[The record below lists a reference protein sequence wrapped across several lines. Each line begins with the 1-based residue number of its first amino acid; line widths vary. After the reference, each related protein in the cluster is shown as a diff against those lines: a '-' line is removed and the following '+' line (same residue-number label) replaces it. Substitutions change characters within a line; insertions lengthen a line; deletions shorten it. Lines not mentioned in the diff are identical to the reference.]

1 MAKNDNIKYSGF
13 NFPLA
18 LQPTG
23 KQPLD
28 SRTIVTSLPEYP
40 SDFEASAAYEGMLVT
55 LLGENGNHK
64 IYVLEN
70 TLEEI
75 LTNTKLR
82 WREAGG
88 GSTVVS
94 SYDDLIA
101 FAIEDNIGKT
111 VYLDTEVKNGSE
123 TYTPGLYVVIGDGS
137 VNKLAATASGGQ
149 DLASLSSEISN
160 IKTTISNLDAS
171 YAPIEG
177 QYISGIE
184 QVDGQIIVTRG
195 NLPTTTDGELSANI
209 GTAYTW
215 DNVGNNVTSTPID
228 INISYSNGAI
238 TNISVNGLSDVATR
252 DYVND
257 KLNDE
262 ISKLPD
268 VDEKITNAI
277 NNLESEITL
286 ESNQFITGITQENG
300 IISYYTFGTLPEIP
314 EIESA
319 TVEGI
324 SYSTIFSYSDGQI
337 TQSQFTLSVSTDK
350 GKVTKVEFS
359 EFDDLV
365 TKDYVDHMHQVL
377 LGDNNFKDT
386 IDTITEISYWL
397 DNNPNDAVE
406 LTLSLAELTEKVND
420 IDTNVA
426 AEISEINNKFSEYAT
441 IIYVDQQISTI
452 YSYIDSRLSWDVI

>member
-1 MAKNDNIKYSGF
+1 MAKSDIKYQGNGF
-13 NFPLA
+13 GFPLA
-18 LQPTG
+18 LKPTG

-28 SRTIVTSLPEYP
+28 TRTIVTSLPEYP
-40 SDFEASAAYEGMLVT
+40 SDFESSAAYEGMLVT

-94 SYDDLIA
+94 SYNDLIA

-149 DLASLSSEISN
+149 DLASLSVEISN

-195 NLPTTTDGELSANI
+195 DLPTTTDGGLSANI
-209 GTAYTW
+209 GTTYMW
-215 DNVGNNVTSTPID
+215 DAFAPID

-238 TNISVNGLSDVATR
+238 TNISVSGLEDVATT

-277 NNLESEITL
+277 NNLDSEITL

-324 SYSTIFSYSDGQI
+324 SHSTIFSYSDGQI

-441 IIYVDQQISTI
+441 IIYVDQEISTI